1 MSIKQYIPDYEAHV
15 KKPVPQQIKAIAKAY
30 CEFHKMDYSKI
41 KRTTGIVAK
50 RVKLLHRLLRDASV
64 LYSVDA
70 QSKALGVG
78 EYLIL
83 RRINE
88 TH

>member
-1 MSIKQYIPDYEAHV
+1 MTIHQYITDYEAHV
-15 KKPVPQQIKAIAKAY
+15 KKPVQQQIKSIAEAY
-30 CEFHKMDYSKI
+30 CEFHKIDYSKI
-41 KRTTGIVAK
+41 KRNTGRVAK

-70 QSKALGVG
+70 QSKALGVR

-83 RRINE
+83 RRING
-88 TH
+88 TY

>member
-1 MSIKQYIPDYEAHV
+1 MTIQQYITDYEAHI
-15 KKPVPQQIKAIAKAY
+15 KKPVQQQIKDLAIAY
-30 CEFHKMDYSKI
+30 CEFHNIEFFKI
-41 KRTTGIVAK
+41 KYNRDKVAN
-50 RVKLLHRLLRDASV
+50 RVKLLHRFLRDASV

-70 QSKALGVG
+70 QSKALGVR
-78 EYLIL
+78 EYLIV

>member
-1 MSIKQYIPDYEAHV
+1 MTIQQYIPDYEAHI
-15 KKPVPQQIKAIAKAY
+15 KKPVQQQIKDLAIAY
-30 CEFHKMDYSKI
+30 CEFHKVDYSKI
-41 KRTTGIVAK
+41 KRNTGRVAK